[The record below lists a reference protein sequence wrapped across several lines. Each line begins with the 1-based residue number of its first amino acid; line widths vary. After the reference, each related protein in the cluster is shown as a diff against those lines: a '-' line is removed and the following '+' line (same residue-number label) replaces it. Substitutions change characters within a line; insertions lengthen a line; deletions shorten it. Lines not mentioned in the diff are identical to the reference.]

1 MVIKLI
7 EILLLEHERRMIGIR
22 KNTYLNPLKMARKLA
37 DPKGHVHL
45 LYSIGKIDII
55 SLTLEGF
62 QSQQSQT
69 ADNIRNRH

>member
-1 MVIKLI
+1 MC
-7 EILLLEHERRMIGIR
+7 LLGEYRWGLGSV
-22 KNTYLNPLKMARKLA
+22 KNTSFIPLKMARKLA
-37 DPKGHVHL
+37 DPTGHVQ
-45 LYSIGKIDII
+45 YSIVKIDII